1 MRQPGDDPVDLRLE
15 AHVEHPVG
23 LVEDEDPDAVER
35 DDPALDE
42 ILQATRCRDEDV
54 RVARG
59 LGLRADRDAAV
70 DRRDPK
76 VVGGGDR
83 ADLGRHLGGE
93 LACRDEDQAGRPCL
107 GAFEPLDHRDGEG
120 ERLAGARRRLREH
133 VAAGE
138 GVREDEALDSEWSM
152 DVALGERLRDARG
165 YTQLKERLH

>member
-1 MRQPGDDPVDLRLE
+1 MRTPSSETILRSIRSCRRPGV
-15 AHVEHPVG
+15 
-23 LVEDEDPDAVER
+23 
-35 DDPALDE
+35 
-42 ILQATRCRDEDV
+42 ATRMCASRE
-54 RVARG
+54 A
-59 LGLRADRDAAV
+59 LACEPIEIAAV

-76 VVGGGDR
+76 VVGRGDR

-165 YTQLKERLH
+165 HTQLKERLH